1 MTVIADH
8 RVEIEMLASWVAMKD
23 REIAKL
29 LTFARRQHS
38 RCLWGLVPRSIEDE
52 ASPLNGCS
60 HAYLAADQAMLARM
74 RALPFWQDKAI
85 ALYDK
90 VERGMIEQGSSLVLC
105 AFSATIFN
113 IASLV
118 EPDWHDFATHLP
130 SLFTLLGVVTLMLAG
145 LVVSGVW
152 LEASP

>member
-1 MTVIADH
+1 
-8 RVEIEMLASWVAMKD
+8 
-23 REIAKL
+23 
-29 LTFARRQHS
+29 
-38 RCLWGLVPRSIEDE
+38 
-52 ASPLNGCS
+52 
-60 HAYLAADQAMLARM
+60 MLARM

-152 LEASP
+152 LVHNVRANSAPNGV